1 MLLFE
6 LEAPAFTQ
14 VSAKVDMMSK
24 NPNIPTREVG
34 NKSPSEAHAEDKD
47 EKQYQDNTA
56 LRLTDTRKTRLTFE
70 QLSKL
75 RKLADLKATEYQES
89 LKDIRRQF
97 APAPAA
103 E

>member
-1 MLLFE
+1 MLLME
-6 LEAPAFTQ
+6 L
-14 VSAKVDMMSK
+14 MS
-24 NPNIPTREVG
+24 TE
-34 NKSPSEAHAEDKD
+34 KSVETI
-47 EKQYQDNTA
+47 EKPYQDNTA
-56 LRLTDTRKTRLTFE
+56 LRLSDTRKTRLTFE

-75 RKLADLKATEYQES
+75 RKLADLKSTEYQES

>member
-1 MLLFE
+1 MLLME
-6 LEAPAFTQ
+6 L
-14 VSAKVDMMSK
+14 MS
-24 NPNIPTREVG
+24 TE
-34 NKSPSEAHAEDKD
+34 KSVETI
-47 EKQYQDNTA
+47 EKPYQDNTA
-56 LRLTDTRKTRLTFE
+56 LRLSDTRKTRLTFE